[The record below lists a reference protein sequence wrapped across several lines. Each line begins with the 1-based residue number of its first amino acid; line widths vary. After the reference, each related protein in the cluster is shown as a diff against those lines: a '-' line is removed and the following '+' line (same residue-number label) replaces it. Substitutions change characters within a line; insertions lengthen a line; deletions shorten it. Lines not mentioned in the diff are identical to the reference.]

1 MDPGTAG
8 RSETR
13 EVAPQE
19 RLQPVRLASAPPI
32 RVLVAGADGFLGS
45 HLLPRLEFRG
55 HLVRAT
61 FHDVNGPGRKTA
73 PGVDWRKVDLT
84 QEGQVEGLAEECD
97 VIVHLAGLFSRSGE
111 QTLAR
116 VHGTG
121 TRLLLAEG
129 VRAGVGRFVYVS
141 VLGAHPG
148 GGEYFCTK
156 FDAESAVVASPLPS
170 VVLRPS
176 VIYGPG
182 DQFTATIVRL
192 LKTLPAFPMLGGG
205 TFRVQPLAVEDMTDA
220 LIQCVERNDL
230 DGRQFELAG
239 PERLM
244 FREIVRFV
252 ADALGIRRPGL
263 HVPRQLATV
272 AAILARR
279 LDLPASFVLEQLEI
293 LTTGSVLSTDE
304 NPLLSVFYVKPLP
317 FRHAVADYLD
327 STP

>member
-1 MDPGTAG
+1 MNPRMTG
-8 RSETR
+8 RSETTGIAP
-13 EVAPQE
+13 EV

-45 HLLPRLEFRG
+45 HLLPRLESRG

-61 FHDVNGPGRKTA
+61 FHDADGPGRSTA
-73 PGVDWRKVDLT
+73 PGVDWREVDLT
-84 QEGQVEGLAEECD
+84 RADQVEGLAHECD
-97 VIVHLAGLFSRSGE
+97 VIVHLAGLFSRTGG
-111 QTLAR
+111 QTLAG

-129 VRAGVGRFVYVS
+129 MRAGVSRFVYVS
-141 VLGAHPG
+141 VLGAKPG

-170 VVLRPS
+170 IVLRPS

-192 LKTLPAFPMLGGG
+192 LQKLPAFPMLAGG

-220 LIQCVERNDL
+220 LIQCVERKDL

-244 FREIVRFV
+244 FREIVGFV
-252 ADALGIRRPGL
+252 AEALGIQRPGL
-263 HVPRQLATV
+263 HVPRQLASV
-272 AAILARR
+272 AAICARY
-279 LDLPASFVLEQLEI
+279 LDLPAPFVLEQLEI
-293 LTTGSVLSTDE
+293 LTTGSVLSTED
-304 NPLLSVFYVKPLP
+304 NPLLSVFFVKPLP
-317 FRHAVADYLD
+317 FRDAVADYLD
-327 STP
+327 GVE